1 MQISVNPSP
10 DQPATRIAVGVKPYD
25 TIRQVKKRVRAI
37 SRSERRV
44 SQKRGE
50 PESRVK
56 LIYACQPLDEN
67 RTVADYG
74 IEDKCPISLVR
85 MCNTDGLQIFVK
97 IFGIGP
103 GRGALEIKTIALDIE
118 LSDSIDSVKARIHDS
133 EGIPTAAMDCLV
145 FSGKRLEN
153 GRTLHEHGVC
163 NFCMIN
169 LVLDYIEGSRL
180 QQVGTIAL
188 SN

>member
-1 MQISVNPSP
+1 MNPSP
-10 DQPATRIAVGVKPYD
+10 DQPGARIAVDVKPYD

-37 SRSERRV
+37 SRPERRV
-44 SQKRGE
+44 YQKRGE

-133 EGIPTAAMDCLV
+133 EGIPTAAMGDRLI
-145 FSGKRLEN
+145 FSGKLMEK

-163 NFCMIN
+163 NFSMII
-169 LVLDYIEGSRL
+169 LVIDCI
-180 QQVGTIAL
+180 V
-188 SN
+188 